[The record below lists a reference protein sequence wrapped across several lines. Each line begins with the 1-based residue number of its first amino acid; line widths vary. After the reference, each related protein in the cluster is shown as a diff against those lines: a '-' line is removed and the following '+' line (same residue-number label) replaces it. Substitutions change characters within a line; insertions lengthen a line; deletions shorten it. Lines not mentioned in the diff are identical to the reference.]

1 MKEDKTVNT
10 ISSWHNVVNLVDVK
24 VHCEMCGAE
33 LDINDAVFYEGEGYY
48 CPSCDKRIYRGERE
62 MNSKDK
68 TIIKLKEIITQK
80 DNMILELTNII
91 EELENELNAY
101 KNNKSEEECTLGYE
115 AYGVC
120 DHGDITD

>member
-10 ISSWHNVVNLVDVK
+10 ISSWHNVVNLVNVK
-24 VHCEMCGAE
+24 VHCEMCGKE
-33 LDINDAVFYEGEGYY
+33 LDINNAVFYEGEGYY
-48 CPSCDKRIYRGERE
+48 CPSCDKRIYRGEELGE
-62 MNSKDK
+62 MHEE
-68 TIIKLKEIITQK
+68 IKQLKETIVQK
-80 DNMILELTNII
+80 DNMIIELTNTI

>member
-48 CPSCDKRIYRGERE
+48 CPSCDKRIYRGEELGE
-62 MNSKDK
+62 MHEE
-68 TIIKLKEIITQK
+68 IKQLKETIVQK
-80 DNMILELTNII
+80 DNMIIELTNVI

-101 KNNKSEEECTLGYE
+101 RNNKAKDECTLGIVGDIDIY
-115 AYGVC
+115 
-120 DHGDITD
+120 GDITD

>member
-48 CPSCDKRIYRGERE
+48 CPSCDKRIYRGEKE

-80 DNMILELTNII
+80 NEMIIELTNTI

-101 KNNKSEEECTLGYE
+101 RNNKAKDECTLGIVGDIDIY
-115 AYGVC
+115 
-120 DHGDITD
+120 GDITD

>member
-48 CPSCDKRIYRGERE
+48 CPSCDKRIYRGEELGE
-62 MNSKDK
+62 MYEE
-68 TIIKLKEIITQK
+68 IKQLKETIVQK
-80 DNMILELTNII
+80 DNMIIELTNTI

-101 KNNKSEEECTLGYE
+101 KNNKSEEECTLGIVGDIDIY
-115 AYGVC
+115 
-120 DHGDITD
+120 GDITD

>member
-10 ISSWHNVVNLVDVK
+10 ISSWHNVVNLVNVK
-24 VHCEMCGAE
+24 VHCEMCGKE
-33 LDINDAVFYEGEGYY
+33 LDINNAVFYEGEGYY
-48 CPSCDKRIYRGERE
+48 CPSCDKRIYRGEELGE
-62 MNSKDK
+62 MHEE
-68 TIIKLKEIITQK
+68 IKQLKETIVQK
-80 DNMILELTNII
+80 DNMIIELTNTI

-101 KNNKSEEECTLGYE
+101 KNNESEEECTLGYE